1 MSTVYLYGYSFV
13 RYINFFSI
21 QIFFHYIYFMA
32 DFQHISQHD
41 DGHAVDLRD
50 PSLSSVN
57 TNGNTPPR
65 LPANLLQIIEHELA
79 SPNAPSLADIQ
90 AYPTTAY
97 FNKTVIP
104 IIMEGLVIVG
114 RERPK
119 KPIEFLAAFFIKNRE
134 RFGESI

>member
-1 MSTVYLYGYSFV
+1 
-13 RYINFFSI
+13 
-21 QIFFHYIYFMA
+21 MA
-32 DFQHISQHD
+32 DSQQTPRHD
-41 DGHAVDLRD
+41 DGHGMELHD
-50 PSLSSVN
+50 PSVSSVN
-57 TNGNTPPR
+57 TTASTAPR
-65 LPANLLQIIEHELA
+65 LPPHLLQIIEHELT

-104 IIMEGLVIVG
+104 IIIEGLAIVAK
-114 RERPK
+114 ERPN